1 MFTAWNALPQ
11 AGKQSTDSAATPPM
25 RFLDKLESRFGRF
38 AIPGL
43 VQFIA
48 GLQLLTFIIF
58 TLLQPEGKAAYL
70 DFLILDTAS
79 VLHGQ
84 VWRLFTYIFIPGT
97 DHFLWAIIGTM
108 FLMWLGR
115 GLEAAWGPF
124 RLTLYFVG
132 GMLAVAMGSMIFGYT
147 ATGLFL
153 FQSLLLAFAVIYP
166 NEEILMFFIIPVKIK
181 WIAWLDVALT
191 VLLVMGAP
199 SAFWPV
205 LFAHLNFVITFGP
218 GFIKDRQHMAKV
230 GQKRAAFESASNS
243 GAAFFHQ
250 CTVCQKTEI
259 DDPKLD
265 FRVNAE
271 GDEICAVCR
280 AKVQNAG

>member
-1 MFTAWNALPQ
+1 
-11 AGKQSTDSAATPPM
+11 
-25 RFLDKLESRFGRF
+25 
-38 AIPGL
+38 
-43 VQFIA
+43 
-48 GLQLLTFIIF
+48 
-58 TLLQPEGKAAYL
+58 
-70 DFLILDTAS
+70 
-79 VLHGQ
+79 
-84 VWRLFTYIFIPGT
+84 
-97 DHFLWAIIGTM
+97 M

-191 VLLVMGAP
+191 VLLVMGSP

>member
-1 MFTAWNALPQ
+1 
-11 AGKQSTDSAATPPM
+11 M

-58 TLLQPEGKAAYL
+58 LMLQPEAKIAYL
-70 DFLILDTAS
+70 DFLTLDGDR
-79 VLHGQ
+79 VLQGQ

-97 DHFLWAIIGTM
+97 MSLLWVIIGTL

-124 RLTLYFVG
+124 KLTLYFFS
-132 GMLAVAMGSMIFGYT
+132 GMLAVAVGSMIFGYT

-153 FQSLLLAFAVIYP
+153 FQSLLLAFAMIYP
-166 NEEILMFFIIPVKIK
+166 NEEILLFFIIPVKIK
-181 WIAWLDVALT
+181 WIAWLNVVLS
-191 VLLVMGAP
+191 VLLVMGSP
-199 SAFWPV
+199 SAFWSV
-205 LFAHLNFVITFGP
+205 LFAHLNFLITFGP
-218 GFIKDRQHMAKV
+218 SFIKERQHRAKV
-230 GQKRAAFESASNS
+230 GQRRAAFES
-243 GAAFFHQ
+243 GADFFHQ
-250 CTVCQKTEI
+250 CTVCHKTEI

-271 GDEICAVCR
+271 GDEICDDCR
-280 AKVQNAG
+280 SKAQNAG

>member
-1 MFTAWNALPQ
+1 MP
-11 AGKQSTDSAATPPM
+11 
-25 RFLDKLESRFGRF
+25 FLDKLEARFGRF

-58 TLLQPEGKAAYL
+58 TLLQPEGKAAYM
-70 DFLILDTAS
+70 DFLTLDGTR

-97 DHFLWAIIGTM
+97 LSLLWVIIGTL

-124 RLTLYFVG
+124 RLTLYFIG
-132 GMLAVAMGSMIFGYT
+132 GMLAVAVGSMIFGYT

-153 FQSLLLAFAVIYP
+153 FQSLLLAFAMIYP
-166 NEEILMFFIIPVKIK
+166 NEEILLFFIIPVKIK
-181 WIAWLDVALT
+181 WIAWLNVALT
-191 VLLVMGAP
+191 VLLVMGTP

-205 LFAHLNFVITFGP
+205 IFSHLNFLIAFGP
-218 GFIKDRQHMAKV
+218 AFIKERQHLAKV
-230 GQKRAAFESASNS
+230 GQKRAAFEAGMNS

-265 FRVNAE
+265 FRVNAD
-271 GDEICAVCR
+271 GDEICDDCR
-280 AKVQNAG
+280 AKASISG

>member
-1 MFTAWNALPQ
+1 
-11 AGKQSTDSAATPPM
+11 M

-58 TLLQPEGKAAYL
+58 TMLQLEGKAAYL
-70 DFLILDTAS
+70 DFLTLDGS
-79 VLHGQ
+79 RVLHGQ

-97 DHFLWAIIGTM
+97 LNLLWAIIGTM

-124 RLTLYFVG
+124 RLTLYFLG
-132 GMLAVAMGSMIFGYT
+132 GMLAVAIGSMIFGYT

-191 VLLVMGAP
+191 VLLVMGTP
-199 SAFWPV
+199 SAFWSV
-205 LFAHLNFVITFGP
+205 LFAHLNFLITFGP
-218 GFIKDRQHMAKV
+218 GFIKERQHMAKV
-230 GQKRAAFESASNS
+230 GLKRAAFESGSNS

-250 CTVCQKTEI
+250 CTVCQKTEV

-271 GDEICAVCR
+271 GDEICADCR
-280 AKVQNAG
+280 AKAQNVG

>member
-1 MFTAWNALPQ
+1 MP
-11 AGKQSTDSAATPPM
+11 S
-25 RFLDKLESRFGRF
+25 LDKLESRFGRF

-70 DFLILDTAS
+70 EFLLLDTAS
-79 VLHGQ
+79 VLRGQ

-97 DHFLWAIIGTM
+97 DNFVFAIIGTM

-115 GLEAAWGPF
+115 GLEAAWGAF

-132 GMLAVAMGSMIFGYT
+132 GMLSVAIGSLIFGYT
-147 ATGLFL
+147 ATGMFL
-153 FQSLLLAFAVIYP
+153 FQSLLLAFAMIYP
-166 NEEILMFFIIPVKIK
+166 NEEIFLFFVIPVKIK

-199 SAFWPV
+199 SAIWPV
-205 LFAHLNFVITFGP
+205 LCAHLNFLITFGP
-218 GFIKDRQHMAKV
+218 GFVQQRRHMAKV
-230 GQKRAAFESASNS
+230 TQKRAAFESSDGS

-250 CTVCQKTEI
+250 CTVCKKTEI
-259 DDPKLD
+259 DDPRLD

-271 GDEICAVCR
+271 GNEICADCR
-280 AKVQNAG
+280 AKAQNAG